1 VHAAVDVERLV
12 HDAYPALAET
22 ADDAKACR
30 ERYLGHV
37 VSSSVAAVGMST
49 RRTRVSATL
58 RLRTFRALC
67 MKVAEWVGMRAIS
80 CSMHGPLAAPG
91 RALVSGVLL
100 AALTLLPSVARAT
113 VCTLPS
119 DCFSVGE
126 VCNLGICTPCGSNFT
141 DGGLNG
147 GLLSCQDTALPICD
161 VPDGSVGGQCVQCTE
176 NGNCSDGATC
186 DQATQTCVGGDAG
199 SGDAGIQDAGEG
211 DGSSSD
217 AGEVDASPHDAG
229 DGETDATAPTDA
241 ASSSDGAAEN
251 TDGASENGDGAS
263 GEDAAGPLAD
273 GASPGEDASG
283 STSEDGSSEDASGEG
298 GSSLGDGAYVE
309 GGGCACNEIGGNG
322 SMGGAVLAFIV
333 ALAGIRRRRS
343 R

>member
-1 VHAAVDVERLV
+1 
-12 HDAYPALAET
+12 
-22 ADDAKACR
+22 
-30 ERYLGHV
+30 
-37 VSSSVAAVGMST
+37 
-49 RRTRVSATL
+49 
-58 RLRTFRALC
+58 
-67 MKVAEWVGMRAIS
+67 
-80 CSMHGPLAAPG
+80 
-91 RALVSGVLL
+91 VLL
-100 AALTLLPSVARAT
+100 AVLTLLPSVARAT

-141 DGGLNG
+141 DGGLG
-147 GLLSCQDTALPICD
+147 GLLSCQDPALPICD
-161 VPDGSVGGQCVQCTE
+161 IPDGSIGGQCVQCTE
-176 NGNCSDGATC
+176 NENCSDGATC

-199 SGDAGIQDAGEG
+199 SGDAGIQDAGE
-211 DGSSSD
+211 
-217 AGEVDASPHDAG
+217 VDASLHDAG
-229 DGETDATAPTDA
+229 SGETDATAPTDA

-251 TDGASENGDGAS
+251 TDGASENGDGAASDGAS
-263 GEDAAGPLAD
+263 GEDAGPLAD

-309 GGGCACNEIGGNG
+309 GGGCACNEIGGSG